1 MNPYDHA
8 HALARAIRE
17 WEPFQRALDAIRS
30 LEQEPAAKD
39 MLVDYLRRQWRMEA
53 KQLRGEALTDEE
65 RSTMQKLA
73 EVVQLNPS
81 VQKYLQADREL
92 QTLMMDVHTILSTT
106 LADVHVVSAA
116 EIFEEMGRDK

>member
-1 MNPYDHA
+1 MD
-8 HALARAIRE
+8 
-17 WEPFQRALDAIRS
+17 
-30 LEQEPAAKD
+30 QEPAAKD

-92 QTLMMDVHTILSTT
+92 HTLMMDVHTILSTT

-116 EIFEEMGRDK
+116 EIFEEMGHDK